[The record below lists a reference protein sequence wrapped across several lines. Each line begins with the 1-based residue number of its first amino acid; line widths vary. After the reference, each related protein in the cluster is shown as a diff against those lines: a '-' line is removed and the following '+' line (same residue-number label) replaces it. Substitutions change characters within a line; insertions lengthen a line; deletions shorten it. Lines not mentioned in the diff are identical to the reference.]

1 MLILFL
7 LFVEEDIFRPVL
19 PRPEIKPDLE
29 WFKNM
34 EENWMHM
41 AFNNDASYNFVAFKF
56 CDLEFESL
64 NKRDFADHYSLRASL
79 KSLSYNL
86 QSNYTKWDGIR
97 FSETKGWK
105 WILDEGTFLLTWFDA
120 FSFKDSLTA
129 DVGLRFYQLVSPFFI
144 GGWLDYK
151 ESLDYGLIVQIVGLR
166 GELGKETGCIGWVS
180 EHGEFKVGKF
190 RDRFPIFF
198 YPVEGFSPKVRDFY
212 GTKIN
217 MFNFKITGGK
227 KYFYT
232 EESSGKLEWIE
243 EGVYFAN
250 IEFEKERF
258 GFQYFYQNKGI
269 FTKFGEI
276 HANSSLGFLGSEFS
290 LTGYLTPRKYLT
302 GGFSLWLRTKFSPFF
317 SLKNLSWAPA
327 EENFQDPVYYLGIRY
342 ADKL

>member
-19 PRPEIKPDLE
+19 PTPEIKPELE

-41 AFNNDASYNFVAFKF
+41 ALNRDLDYNFIAFKF
-56 CDLEFESL
+56 RDLEFESL
-64 NKRDFADHYSLRASL
+64 NNRDFAEHYSLRASL

-86 QSNYTKWDGIR
+86 QSSYTKWDDIR

-105 WILDEGTFLLTWFDA
+105 WVAEDGSFLLTWFDA
-120 FSFKDSLTA
+120 FSSQDSLTV
-129 DVGLRFYQLVSPFFI
+129 DVGLRFYQLVSPFFF

-166 GELGKETGCIGWVS
+166 GEIGKQTGCIGWVS
-180 EHGEFKVGKF
+180 ECGEIKIGKF
-190 RDRFPIFF
+190 RERFPIVF
-198 YPVEGFSPKVRDFY
+198 YPLERFSPRVGDFY
-212 GTKIN
+212 GARIN
-217 MFNFKITGGK
+217 MFNLKITGGK
-227 KYFYT
+227 KYSYT
-232 EESSGKLEWIE
+232 EENAGMLEWIE
-243 EGVYFAN
+243 NEVYFAN
-250 IEFEKERF
+250 IEFDKERF
-258 GFQYFYQNKGI
+258 GFQYFYQNKGM

-276 HANSSLGFLGSEFS
+276 HAKSSLGFLDSEVS

-302 GGFSLWLRTKFSPFF
+302 GGFSLWLKTSFSPFF

-327 EENFQDPVYYLGIRY
+327 AENFQDPVYYIGIRY
-342 ADKL
+342 AD